1 MMIVLPERVSDFIKT
16 VENAGFKCFVV
27 GGSVRDV
34 FLGRETHDWDFTTNA
49 TPEQIQEIF
58 PESFYDNNYGT
69 VGVKIKNPEGETTEV
84 FEITPFRMEGKYSD
98 LRHPDTVIWA
108 KSINE
113 DLARRDFTVNAMAT
127 DGKTI
132 VDLYNGQEDL
142 QNKVLRAVGKPSDRF
157 TEDALRMLRSV
168 RLATQL
174 EFSIEP
180 GTFKA
185 IKENAELITKI
196 SGERIRE
203 EMIKI
208 LSSDYPADG
217 ITLLHSSGLLDWIL
231 PELTKGV
238 GMRQPGHHIHDVF
251 THCVEALRYCKNPNW
266 VVRLATLIHDI
277 GKPVTYLE
285 RNGKPTFYNHEV
297 AGSRIAKDIANRLH
311 LSKEDRDKMFMLV
324 RWHMFTVSEFLTDAA
339 IRRFIK
345 RVGPENTT
353 DMLDLRIADRLGS
366 GSKETSWRLEDFK
379 ERIIEVQKHIPSV
392 NDLVVDG
399 NDIMKILDIG
409 PGPKIGQILNKLFE
423 EIMEDLSKNNREYLL
438 VRVKEIT

>member
-1 MMIVLPERVSDFIKT
+1 MKKLPDQVKIFIET
-16 VENAGFKCFVV
+16 VQKSGFECYAV
-27 GGSVRDV
+27 GGCVRDLI
-34 FLGRETHDWDFTTNA
+34 LGRENHDWDFTTNA
-49 TPEQIQEIF
+49 TPEQIQIIF
-58 PESFYDNNYGT
+58 PESFYNNSFGT
-69 VGVKIKNPEGETTEV
+69 VGVKVENDI
-84 FEITPFRMEGKYSD
+84 FEITPFRTEGKYSD

-113 DLARRDFTVNAMAT
+113 DLARRDFTINAMAT

-132 VDLYNGQEDL
+132 VDLFNGQEDL

-157 TEDALRMLRSV
+157 TEDALRMLRAV

-174 EFSIEP
+174 EFTIEEN
-180 GTFKA
+180 TFKA
-185 IKENAELITKI
+185 IKDNTRLITKI

-217 ITLLHSSGLLDWIL
+217 ITLLHSSGLLDLIL

-251 THCVEALRYCKNPNW
+251 THSVEALRHCKNENW
-266 VVRLATLIHDI
+266 VVRFATLIHDI
-277 GKPVTYLE
+277 GKPATYLE
-285 RNGKPTFYNHEV
+285 REGKPTFYNHEV
-297 AGSRIAKDIANRLH
+297 AGSRIAKDISDKLH
-311 LSKEDRDKMFMLV
+311 FSKEDRDKLFMLV

-345 RVGPENTT
+345 RVGPENTE

-366 GSKETSWRLEDFK
+366 GSKETSWRLEEFK
-379 ERIIEVQKHIPSV
+379 ERIIDVQKHTPSV

-399 NDIMKILDIG
+399 NDIMQILGIS
-409 PGPKIGQILNKLFE
+409 PGPKIGEILKKLFE
-423 EIMEDLSKNNREYLL
+423 EILEDPTKNTREYLL
-438 VRVKEIT
+438 KRILSFRT